1 MPLIPQSYHRM
12 AEVGRDLKNHP
23 VPTPCHGQGHPPAQ
37 ATQGPIPPGHDHV
50 FGPNVAFLPII

>member
-1 MPLIPQSYHRM
+1 M